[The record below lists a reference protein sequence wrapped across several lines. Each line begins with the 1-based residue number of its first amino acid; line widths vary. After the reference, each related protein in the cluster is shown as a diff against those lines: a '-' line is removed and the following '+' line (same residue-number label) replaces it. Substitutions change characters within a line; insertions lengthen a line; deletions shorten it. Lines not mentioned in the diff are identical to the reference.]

1 MRRRLVLVYN
11 PNSSH
16 FKKMEKKVLR
26 PVRRRKD
33 FELVEFQVKKVV
45 VERNV
50 TALVKLLRRGDLV
63 VSMGGD
69 GTATMTLNAILKSG
83 KERITFGVLGYG
95 NFNDVAMTV
104 GSASLDDIIDTVN
117 VGEAREAWPVECHL
131 DGKLWRYGLG
141 YFTVGMMAEAC
152 STFEERKNR
161 KELKRGNKSVVFSV
175 WRLFRWWR
183 KNRKKNFLPEL
194 FEVDG
199 EEEKKKTDILVLN
212 GRRMGK
218 LIKGGLNVSRP
229 DEMLFH
235 IGKMRGW
242 AGILGF
248 MLRSM
253 MFGMPSETRRKVEVV
268 FDKKTE
274 MIIQGEGEF
283 KRAKVKKIEFR
294 KSRKAVFVAGTG
306 ARAQ

>member
-26 PVRRRKD
+26 PARKSELFD
-33 FELVEFQVKKVV
+33 LVEYQVKKVV

-50 TALVKLLRRGDLV
+50 TALVKILKKGDLV

-69 GTATMTLNAILKSG
+69 GTATMTLNAILKSE
-83 KERITFGVLGYG
+83 KEGITFGVLGYG
-95 NFNDVAMTV
+95 NFNDVAMTI
-104 GSASLDDIIDTVN
+104 GSASLEDIINTIA
-117 VGEAREAWPVECHL
+117 VGESREVWPVECHL

-161 KELKRGNKSVVFSV
+161 KELKRGDKSVIFSV
-175 WRLFRWWR
+175 WRLFKWWR
-183 KNRKKNFLPEL
+183 ENRKKNFLPE
-194 FEVDG
+194 VIKVNG
-199 EEEKKKTDILVLN
+199 EEEKKRSDILVLN

-218 LIKGGLNVSRP
+218 LIKGGMYAIRP
-229 DEMLFH
+229 DEMLFYA
-235 IGKMRGW
+235 GKMRSW
-242 AGILGF
+242 VGILTF
-248 MLRSM
+248 MFRSM
-253 MFGMPSETRRKVEVV
+253 LFGMPSETRRRAEIE

-274 MIIQGEGEF
+274 VTIQGEGEF
-283 KRAKVKKIEFR
+283 KRAKVKKIEFI
-294 KSRKAVFVAGTG
+294 KSKKAVFVAGTG
-306 ARAQ
+306 AKV

>member
-1 MRRRLVLVYN
+1 MKRRLVLVYN

-26 PVRRRKD
+26 PARKRED
-33 FELVEFQVKKVV
+33 LELVEFQVKRVV

-50 TALVKLLRRGDLV
+50 TALTKILKKGDLV

-83 KERITFGVLGYG
+83 KEGIFFGVLGYG
-95 NFNDVAMTV
+95 NFNDVAMTI
-104 GSASLDDIIDTVN
+104 GSENFDDILDTVD
-117 VGEAREAWPVECHL
+117 VGEVREVWPVECHL
-131 DGKLWRYGLG
+131 DGKLWRYGMG

-161 KELKRGNKSVVFSV
+161 KELKRGDKSVVFSV
-175 WRLFRWWR
+175 WRLFTWWR
-183 KNRKKNFLPEL
+183 KNRKKEFLPEV
-194 FEVDG
+194 FCVDG
-199 EEEKKKTDILVLN
+199 EENKKKSDILVLN

-218 LIKGGLNVSRP
+218 LIRGGMNASRP
-229 DEMLFH
+229 DEMLFYT
-235 IGKMRGW
+235 GKMSSW

-253 MFGMPSETRRKVEVV
+253 LFGMPSEIRRKATIE
-268 FDKKTE
+268 FDKKTQV
-274 MIIQGEGEF
+274 MIQGEGEF
-283 KRAKVKKIEFR
+283 KKTKVKKIELI
-294 KSRKAVFVAGTG
+294 KSRKSVFVTGTG
-306 ARAQ
+306 AKV